1 LTDVKVLRAI
11 RYGGQDSNLNR
22 SFMTFMPICTKLFLG
37 LYFQATCE

>member
-1 LTDVKVLRAI
+1 LTNVKVLRAI

-22 SFMTFMPICTKLFLG
+22 SFITFLLITKLFLG